1 MKNVNREEMVRAA
14 VQGRGGEGGC
24 AGWGGSRAC
33 RCGGEALESIPG
45 SRNRPDE
52 PGDVFHLLCNLKLT

>member
-24 AGWGGSRAC
+24 AGWGGGVQSMQMWGRGPRKHSRQQEQA
-33 RCGGEALESIPG
+33 R
-45 SRNRPDE
+45 
-52 PGDVFHLLCNLKLT
+52 